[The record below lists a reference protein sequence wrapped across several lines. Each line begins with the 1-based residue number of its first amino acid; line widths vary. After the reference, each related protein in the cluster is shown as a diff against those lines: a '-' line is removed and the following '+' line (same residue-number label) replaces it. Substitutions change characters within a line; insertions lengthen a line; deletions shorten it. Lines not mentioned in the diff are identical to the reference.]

1 VKARHGVG
9 KRRGIRFSG
18 KEHGIVRRVPAV
30 LWERDGQTGRFTFVS
45 EEASRIL
52 GVPAKDWTER
62 ETFWRD
68 HVHPDDHAEAER
80 SFHADV
86 QRGCGYSIEYRMLA
100 ADGHVVWVRDV
111 MSVVFAHGRPARAYG
126 VLVDVTARKI
136 LEAEQVQL
144 QIRLRRENAALL
156 DIAEKETLHLGD
168 LEAALRLITEAAARA
183 MEVRRASFWTFDDA
197 HMSCRD
203 LYERPDVEARHGR
216 HSSGVVLAAAT
227 YPRYFAGLSAGRA
240 IAAADARQDPRTS
253 ELVAY
258 LDRHGIRAMLDA
270 PVRVGGRVAGV
281 LCLEHVGEP
290 RAWMPDEEQF
300 AGTLADLIALAM
312 EARKRKMAETALKR
326 SEAQTRAVL
335 GASPDAIVMVDADR
349 RVVEFN
355 RAAEAMF
362 GHTRAEVL
370 GRDIVDTLVPP
381 RLREGMLAMGARLR
395 ASDAFSSEAFGE
407 LVGLRA
413 DGTEFPLEVRVFT
426 LPDSEGA
433 LTGGFLRDMTGQ
445 VSGPGEPTQT
455 VHLETDLEALIEART
470 RDVRAAMMEMEAFSY
485 TVSHDLRAPIRAI
498 DAFAQLLSDECGDQ
512 LGERGERY
520 LQRIRAAARR
530 LSILVN
536 DFILLARVASTE
548 LTRVPVDLSALS
560 RVIVDELRQ
569 ASPDRVVT
577 FQIAER
583 LLARGD
589 PGLLRILLENLIG
602 NAWKFTSHHPTASIT
617 LGAAEVGG
625 EVVYTLQDD
634 GAGFDPAYADRLF
647 RPFSRLHGSGEF
659 DGTGI
664 GLAIARKIVER
675 HGGRIWA
682 QGAVEAGAS
691 FQFTLGAAAEE

>member
-1 VKARHGVG
+1 M
-9 KRRGIRFSG
+9 
-18 KEHGIVRRVPAV
+18 RRVPAV
-30 LWERDGQTGRFTFVS
+30 LWERDGQTGRFTYVS

-52 GVPAKDWTER
+52 GVPAREWTER
-62 ETFWRD
+62 VTFWRD
-68 HVHPDDHAEAER
+68 HVHPDDREGAER

-86 QRGCGYSIEYRMLA
+86 QQGCGYSIEYRMLA
-100 ADGHVVWVRDV
+100 ADGRVVWVRDV

-126 VLVDVTARKI
+126 VLVDVTARKL
-136 LEAEQVQL
+136 LEAEQAQQQV
-144 QIRLRRENAALL
+144 RLRRENAVLL
-156 DIAEKETLHLGD
+156 EIAEKETLHLGD
-168 LEAALRLITEAAARA
+168 LDAALRLITEAAARA

-197 HMSCRD
+197 QMCCRD
-203 LYERPDVEARHGR
+203 LYERPDVETREGQHTGGTVI
-216 HSSGVVLAAAT
+216 SAAT
-227 YPRYFAGLSAGRA
+227 YPRYFAALGAGRA

-253 ELVAY
+253 ELVEY
-258 LDRHGIRAMLDA
+258 LDLHGIRSMLDA

-281 LCLEHVGEP
+281 LCLEHMGDP
-290 RAWMPDEEQF
+290 RPWMPDEEQF

-312 EARKRKMAETALKR
+312 EARKRKEAEAALR
-326 SEAQTRAVL
+326 TREAQSRAVL

-362 GHTRAEVL
+362 GHTRTEML
-370 GRDIVDTLVPP
+370 GRNLVDTIVPP
-381 RLREGMLAMGARLR
+381 RLREDMFALGTRLR
-395 ASDAFSSEAFGE
+395 ASVGLGSEAVVD

-413 DGTEFPLEVRVFT
+413 DGTEFPLEIRVFGVPDDQGT
-426 LPDSEGA
+426 LM
-433 LTGGFLRDMTGQ
+433 GGFLRDMTGA
-445 VSGPGEPTQT
+445 P

-470 RDVRAAMMEMEAFSY
+470 RDVRAAMLEMEAFSY

-548 LTRVPVDLSALS
+548 LSRVPVDLSALS
-560 RVIVDELRQ
+560 HVIVDELRQ
-569 ASPDRVVT
+569 ASPDRRVT
-577 FQIAER
+577 FHIDER
-583 LLARGD
+583 LEARGD

-602 NAWKFTSHHPTASIT
+602 NAWKFTSHHPTATIT

-634 GAGFDPAYADRLF
+634 GAGFDPSYADRLF

-682 QGAVEAGAS
+682 EGAVEGGAS
-691 FQFTLGAAAEE
+691 FQFTLGAAAAAEG